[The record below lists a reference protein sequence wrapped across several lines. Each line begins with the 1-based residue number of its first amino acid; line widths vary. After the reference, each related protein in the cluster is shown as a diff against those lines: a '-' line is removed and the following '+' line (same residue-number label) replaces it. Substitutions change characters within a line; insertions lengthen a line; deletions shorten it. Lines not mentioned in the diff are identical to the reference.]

1 MKVRQDTL
9 TAILLFAA
17 SVISIPITAGMSGV
31 YCISIPVGLMLAAF
45 ACCEDGTEDKKNEKD
60 DSRVNNINVKIMVF
74 SSKEEKEM
82 RRMKDTRPSG
92 N

>member
-1 MKVRQDTL
+1 MMINDGKQDTL

-45 ACCEDGTEDKKNEKD
+45 ACCEDDTEDKKNE
-60 DSRVNNINVKIMVF
+60 NE
-74 SSKEEKEM
+74 KEEQL
-82 RRMKDTRPSG
+82 
-92 N
+92 

>member
-1 MKVRQDTL
+1 MKVNDGRQDTL

-45 ACCEDGTEDKKNEKD
+45 ACCEDGTEEDCEDGTEDKKNE
-60 DSRVNNINVKIMVF
+60 NE
-74 SSKEEKEM
+74 KEEQ
-82 RRMKDTRPSG
+82 S
-92 N
+92 

>member
-1 MKVRQDTL
+1 MMIKQDTL

-45 ACCEDGTEDKKNEKD
+45 ACCEDDADKDEKD
-60 DSRVNNINVKIMVF
+60 E
-74 SSKEEKEM
+74 KEEQL
-82 RRMKDTRPSG
+82 
-92 N
+92 

>member
-1 MKVRQDTL
+1 MMVNDGKQDTL

-45 ACCEDGTEDKKNEKD
+45 ACCEDGTDKDSEVGTEDKKNE
-60 DSRVNNINVKIMVF
+60 NE
-74 SSKEEKEM
+74 KEEQ
-82 RRMKDTRPSG
+82 S
-92 N
+92 

>member
-1 MKVRQDTL
+1 MMVKQDTL

-45 ACCEDGTEDKKNEKD
+45 ACCEDGTEEDCEDGTDEDKKNDNE
-60 DSRVNNINVKIMVF
+60 
-74 SSKEEKEM
+74 KEEQ
-82 RRMKDTRPSG
+82 S
-92 N
+92 

>member
-1 MKVRQDTL
+1 MMIKQDTL

-45 ACCEDGTEDKKNEKD
+45 ACCEDGTDEDERDKK
-60 DSRVNNINVKIMVF
+60 
-74 SSKEEKEM
+74 EEQL
-82 RRMKDTRPSG
+82 
-92 N
+92 

>member
-1 MKVRQDTL
+1 MMINYGKQDTL

-45 ACCEDGTEDKKNEKD
+45 ACCEDGTDKDCGDDTDENKKD
-60 DSRVNNINVKIMVF
+60 E
-74 SSKEEKEM
+74 KEEQL
-82 RRMKDTRPSG
+82 
-92 N
+92 

>member
-1 MKVRQDTL
+1 MIKQDTL

-45 ACCEDGTEDKKNEKD
+45 ACCEDGTDEDCGEDTDEHKKDE
-60 DSRVNNINVKIMVF
+60 
-74 SSKEEKEM
+74 KEEQL
-82 RRMKDTRPSG
+82 
-92 N
+92 

>member
-1 MKVRQDTL
+1 MKVKQDTL

-45 ACCEDGTEDKKNEKD
+45 ACCEDDADEDCGDDTDEHKKDE
-60 DSRVNNINVKIMVF
+60 
-74 SSKEEKEM
+74 KEEQL
-82 RRMKDTRPSG
+82 
-92 N
+92 

>member
-1 MKVRQDTL
+1 MSFVEGHIEQVDQYKTRGQSYVMMIKQDTL

-45 ACCEDGTEDKKNEKD
+45 ACCEDGTDEDEKD
-60 DSRVNNINVKIMVF
+60 E
-74 SSKEEKEM
+74 KEEQL
-82 RRMKDTRPSG
+82 
-92 N
+92 

>member
-1 MKVRQDTL
+1 MKVKQDTL

-45 ACCEDGTEDKKNEKD
+45 ACCEDGTDEDEKNEK
-60 DSRVNNINVKIMVF
+60 NE
-74 SSKEEKEM
+74 KEEQL
-82 RRMKDTRPSG
+82 
-92 N
+92 

>member
-1 MKVRQDTL
+1 MMINYGKQDTL

-45 ACCEDGTEDKKNEKD
+45 ACCEDGTDKDCEEGTDEYKKD
-60 DSRVNNINVKIMVF
+60 E
-74 SSKEEKEM
+74 KEEQL
-82 RRMKDTRPSG
+82 
-92 N
+92 

>member
-1 MKVRQDTL
+1 MMINYGKQDTL

-45 ACCEDGTEDKKNEKD
+45 ACCEDGTDEHKKDKK
-60 DSRVNNINVKIMVF
+60 
-74 SSKEEKEM
+74 EEQL
-82 RRMKDTRPSG
+82 
-92 N
+92 

>member
-1 MKVRQDTL
+1 MMIKQDTL

-45 ACCEDGTEDKKNEKD
+45 ACCEDGTDKDCEVGTDEDENK
-60 DSRVNNINVKIMVF
+60 
-74 SSKEEKEM
+74 KEEQL
-82 RRMKDTRPSG
+82 
-92 N
+92 